1 MYLRDFSVRHF
12 LLLTS
17 AIMVTSCGSNTS
29 QTTEPEA
36 RNSVKVLDED
46 FRNYDWPKD
55 KSGVTLPKG
64 ATASTRKAQQRALA
78 DMPVNIEKEKDFAT
92 RGFIAKYENSQI
104 AKFKGK
110 GPSADLSQNDFITG
124 KAPDTVNPLY
134 WQHAEFMA
142 LSEGLFKVTDG
153 VYQVRGYDVSNIT
166 FVETDNGYIVI
177 DPLNAAEPAKVAYD
191 LIKEHV
197 GDKPI
202 KAVIYTH
209 SHSDHFAGIAGVVD
223 IEDLG
228 DIQIIAP
235 KGFLEETAKEW
246 MTAGNAMG
254 RRAFYQFGLFLP
266 RNEKGYVG
274 VGQGPGIS
282 LGQHNLVA
290 PTKEITYTGETL
302 KIDGLEVV
310 FQLTPGAEAPAEMN
324 FYFPKYK
331 SVCMAETVN
340 AGIHN
345 VQTLRGAHVR
355 DAKEWADYLTESL
368 TLFPD
373 AESLFITHHWP
384 RFGKE
389 EIRDYVSKQR
399 DSYKFIHDQTVR
411 MMNQGLTPDEIA
423 ENLELPESLRSEWY
437 NRGFYGSISHNSK
450 AVYDK
455 YMGWYNGMPQ
465 TLNQHIP
472 TERAKRYVEA
482 IGGADRVL
490 TVGGA
495 AFDSGDYRWSA
506 ELLSHLVFYDPPNNS
521 ARELL
526 ADSYEQMG
534 YQAESAIWRNIYLS
548 SARELRQGG
557 PDVYTGGQ
565 EDYLLSGAS
574 DEQILDLLA
583 VRLIPE
589 KAKGKTLSINIVMKE
604 SGQSFN
610 LRLKNS
616 VLVYHKDITDP
627 EAGTV
632 TASRKGFLAVGM
644 GFLGLTQAKLVRMVT
659 TEGDAS
665 ALQEIGDM
673 MDKPTLDFNIIEP

>member
-1 MYLRDFSVRHF
+1 MKRF
-12 LLLTS
+12 LMLTS
-17 AIMVTSCGSNTS
+17 VVFITACGTK
-29 QTTEPEA
+29 TTELVEPEA
-36 RNSVKVLDED
+36 KATAQISDAD
-46 FRNYDWPKD
+46 FRNQDWPKD
-55 KSGVTLPKG
+55 SSGVTLPKG
-64 ATASTRKAQQRALA
+64 ATASTREAQKRALD
-78 DMPVNIEKEKDFAT
+78 DMPQDIAKEKDFAT
-92 RGFIAKYENSQI
+92 RGFIAKYEKPQI
-104 AKFKGK
+104 DKFKGK
-110 GPSADLSQNDFITG
+110 GPSADLAQNDFITG
-124 KAPDTVNPLY
+124 PAPDTVNPLY
-134 WQHAEFMA
+134 WQHAEFMG

-166 FVETDNGYIVI
+166 FVETDKGYIVI

-191 LIKEHV
+191 LMKEHV

-202 KAVIYTH
+202 KAVLYTH
-209 SHSDHFAGIAGVVD
+209 SHSDHFAGIGGVLD
-223 IEDLG
+223 IKNLG
-228 DIQIIAP
+228 DVQIIAP
-235 KGFLEETAKEW
+235 TGFLEETAKEW

-266 RNEKGYVG
+266 RHEKGYVG

-282 LGQHNLVA
+282 LGQHDLVA
-290 PTKEITYTGETL
+290 PTREITYTGETL
-302 KIDGLEVV
+302 TIDGLEVV

-345 VQTLRGAHVR
+345 VQTLRGANVR

-368 TLFPD
+368 ALFPD

-384 RFGKE
+384 RFGNNEIKE
-389 EIRDYVSKQR
+389 FVSKQR
-399 DSYKFIHDQTVR
+399 DSYKYIHDQTVR
-411 MMNQGLTPDEIA
+411 LMNQGLTPDEIA
-423 ENLELPESLRSEWY
+423 ENLQLPKSLGSEWY

-472 TERAKRYVEA
+472 TERGKRYVAAMGGAEQVLL
-482 IGGADRVL
+482 IGGE
-490 TVGGA
+490 

-506 ELLSHLVFYDPPNNS
+506 ELLSHLVFDDPKNQE

-534 YQAESAIWRNIYLS
+534 YQAESSVWRNIYLS
-548 SARELRQGG
+548 SARELRQSG
-557 PDVYTGGQ
+557 PDIYDGGQ
-565 EDYLLSGAS
+565 EDYLLNGAS

-583 VRLIPE
+583 VRLIPD
-589 KAKGKTLSINIVMKE
+589 KAEGKTLSVNIIMEE
-604 SGQSFN
+604 SGQTYN
-610 LRLKNS
+610 LRLQNS
-616 VLVYHKDITDP
+616 VLVYNKDVTDP
-627 EAGTV
+627 DVGTV

-644 GFLGLTQAKLVRMVT
+644 GFLGLTQAKVLSMIS
-659 TEGDAS
+659 TEGETS
-665 ALQEIGDM
+665 ALQEIGKM

>member
-1 MYLRDFSVRHF
+1 MMVGKFRIESF
-12 LLLTS
+12 LLCLSAVALT
-17 AIMVTSCGSNTS
+17 ACGSK
-29 QTTEPEA
+29 TTEVSEPGA
-36 RNSVKVLDED
+36 RDVAQILDVD
-46 FRNYDWPKD
+46 FRNQDWPKD
-55 KSGVTLPKG
+55 AAGATLPKG
-64 ATASTRKAQQRALA
+64 ATASTREAQRQALLE
-78 DMPVNIEKEKDFAT
+78 MPKDITKEKDFAT
-92 RGFIAKYENSQI
+92 RGFIAKYNLPEI

-110 GPSADLSQNDFITG
+110 GISADLSQNDFITG
-124 KAPDTVNPLY
+124 PAPDTVNPLY
-134 WQHAEFMA
+134 WQHAEFMG
-142 LSEGLFKVTDG
+142 LSEGLFKVTNG

-166 FVETDNGYIVI
+166 FVETDNGYVVI

-202 KAVIYTH
+202 KAVLYTH
-209 SHSDHFAGIAGVVD
+209 SHSDHFAGIGGVVD
-223 IEDLG
+223 IENMG
-228 DIQIIAP
+228 DVQIIAP
-235 KGFLEETAKEW
+235 QGFLEETAKEW

-282 LGQHNLVA
+282 LGQHDLVA
-290 PTKEITYTGETL
+290 PTKEIKRTGETL
-302 KIDGLEVV
+302 TIDGLEVV

-345 VQTLRGAHVR
+345 VQTLRGANVR
-355 DAKEWADYLTESL
+355 DAMEWADYLTEAL

-373 AESLFITHHWP
+373 AETLFITHHWP
-384 RFGKE
+384 RFGNA
-389 EIRDYVSKQR
+389 EIREYVGKQR
-399 DSYKFIHDQTVR
+399 DSYKYIHDQTVR

-423 ENLELPESLRSEWY
+423 ENLELPESLKSEWY

-465 TLNQHIP
+465 SLNQHIP

-482 IGGADRVL
+482 IGGAEHVL
-490 TVGGA
+490 SIGGE
-495 AFDSGDYRWSA
+495 AFDKGDYRWSA
-506 ELLSHLVFYDPPNNS
+506 ELLSHLVFDNPKNEA

-557 PDVYTGGQ
+557 PDIYTGGQ
-565 EDYLLSGAS
+565 EDYLLGGAS

-583 VRLIPE
+583 VRLLPE
-589 KAKGKTLSINIVMKE
+589 KAKGKILSVNIVMKE
-604 SGQSFN
+604 SGQIYN
-610 LRLKNS
+610 LRLENS
-616 VLVYHKDITDP
+616 VLVYHKNVTDRDV
-627 EAGTV
+627 GTV

-644 GFLGLTQAKLVRMVT
+644 GFLGLTQAKLLRMVSS
-659 TEGDAS
+659 EGDAS
-665 ALQEIGDM
+665 ALQEIGEM